1 MIKEYLK
8 DNILIFDG
16 AMGTY
21 YADISKDDISHCEL
35 CNLNND
41 KLIKKIHREYI
52 DSGANIIRTNTFAAN
67 TKALELPKE
76 KIKEIIIAGVN
87 IAKDVTKN
95 NNVYV
100 AADIGPIREE
110 NLENEYNI
118 ILDEYKY
125 IVDCFLEQGINIFV
139 FETFSNTNYL
149 KEITQYI
156 KNKDKEAF
164 VLVQFAIKPDGYSR
178 DGISIG
184 KIFETVYDIKTIDAY
199 GLNCGSGPNS
209 MLNNL
214 KKIDIKG
221 KIVSALPNSGYPML
235 VNERT
240 VYANSPEY
248 FKETMKDIK
257 SLGVK
262 MIGGCCG
269 TRPSFIKSISEIDDV
284 QVINAV
290 EENSELIPSEE
301 NKSKV
306 KNTFKE
312 KLQNNK
318 FVTVIELSA
327 PMDTNIEE
335 IMKGAKLC
343 KENNIDLV
351 TVPDSPMSRVRA
363 DSVLMASKVKREI
376 GIEAMPHLCCRDKNT
391 NAIRSSLLGAH
402 IENIRNILAITGDP
416 ISDAD
421 KVETKKVF
429 NLNSFKLMKLI
440 SDTNEEIFKGEE
452 MLIGGALN
460 LNVLNKESEYN
471 RMLKKMENGASFFLT
486 QPIYDDET
494 IEFLKEIKKRVDVKI
509 IAGILP
515 IVTYKNALFLNNE
528 LPGVNIPKKIID
540 RFSSEMTKE
549 ESQEVG
555 IQISV
560 EIASKLKDACDGLYF
575 ITPFK
580 RVSML
585 IEIIKRLGL

>member
-35 CNLNND
+35 CNLTND
-41 KLIKKIHREYI
+41 KLIKKIHKEYI
-52 DSGANIIRTNTFAAN
+52 DAGANIIRTNTFAAN

-87 IAKDVTKN
+87 IAKDVTKD

-110 NLENEYNI
+110 NLENEYNM

-149 KEITQYI
+149 KEITKYI

-214 KKIDIKG
+214 KKIDIEG
-221 KIVSALPNSGYPML
+221 KIISALPNSGYPML

-284 QVINAV
+284 QVIKAV
-290 EENSELIPSEE
+290 EVNSELVPSEE

>member
-1 MIKEYLK
+1 MIREYLK

-35 CNLNND
+35 CNLTND
-41 KLIKKIHREYI
+41 KLIKRIHRDYI
-52 DSGANIIRTNTFAAN
+52 DAGASIIRTNTFAAN

-76 KIKEIIIAGVN
+76 KIKEIITAGVN
-87 IAKDVTKN
+87 IAKDVTKD

-110 NLENEYNI
+110 NLENEDKM
-118 ILDEYKY
+118 ILEEYKY

-149 KEITQYI
+149 KEVSQYI

-164 VLVQFAIKPDGYSR
+164 ILVQFAIKPDGYSR

-184 KIFETVYDIKTIDAY
+184 KIFETIYEMENIDAY

-214 KKIDIKG
+214 KKIEIKG
-221 KIVSALPNSGYPML
+221 KIISALPNSGYPMV

-240 VYANSPEY
+240 VYTNNPEY
-248 FKETMKDIK
+248 FKEIMKDIK
-257 SLGVK
+257 ALGVK
-262 MIGGCCG
+262 IIGGCCG
-269 TRPSFIKSISEIDDV
+269 TKPSYIKSISEINDVKVIKSKVKSTDDL
-284 QVINAV
+284 A
-290 EENSELIPSEE
+290 EEE

-327 PMDTNIEE
+327 PMDTNIDE

-391 NAIRSSLLGAH
+391 NAIRSSLLGAN

-440 SDTNEEIFKGEE
+440 SDTNDEIFKGEE
-452 MLIGGALN
+452 MYIGGALN
-460 LNVLNKESEYN
+460 LNVLNKESEYK

-486 QPIYDDET
+486 QPIYDDKT
-494 IEFLKEIKKRVDVKI
+494 IDFLKEIKKRSDAKI

-515 IVTYKNALFLNNE
+515 IVTLRNALFLNNE
-528 LPGVNIPKKIID
+528 LPGVNIPKDIID
-540 RFSSEMTKE
+540 RFSSDMTKE
-549 ESQEVG
+549 EAQEVG
-555 IQISV
+555 VQTSV
-560 EIASKLKDACDGLYF
+560 EIASKLKDACDGFYF

>member
-1 MIKEYLK
+1 MIREYLK

-35 CNLNND
+35 CNLTND
-41 KLIKKIHREYI
+41 KLIKRIHRDYI
-52 DSGANIIRTNTFAAN
+52 DAGASIIRTNTFAAN

-76 KIKEIIIAGVN
+76 KIKEIITAGVN
-87 IAKDVTKN
+87 IAKDVTKD

-110 NLENEYNI
+110 NLENEDKM
-118 ILDEYKY
+118 ILEEYKY

-149 KEITQYI
+149 KEVSQYI

-164 VLVQFAIKPDGYSR
+164 ILVQFAIKPDGYSR

-184 KIFETVYDIKTIDAY
+184 KIFETIYKIENIDAY

-214 KKIDIKG
+214 KKIEIKG
-221 KIVSALPNSGYPML
+221 KIISALPNSGYPMV

-240 VYANSPEY
+240 VYTNNPEY
-248 FKETMKDIK
+248 FKEIMKDIK
-257 SLGVK
+257 ALGVK
-262 MIGGCCG
+262 IIGGCCG
-269 TRPSFIKSISEIDDV
+269 TKPSYIKSISEINDVKVIKSKVKSTDDL
-284 QVINAV
+284 A
-290 EENSELIPSEE
+290 EEE

-327 PMDTNIEE
+327 PMDTNIDE

-391 NAIRSSLLGAH
+391 NAIRSSLLGAN

-440 SDTNEEIFKGEE
+440 SDTNDEIFKGEE
-452 MLIGGALN
+452 MYIGGALN
-460 LNVLNKESEYN
+460 LNVLNKESEYK

-486 QPIYDDET
+486 QPIYDDKT
-494 IEFLKEIKKRVDVKI
+494 IDFLKEIKKRSDAKI

-515 IVTYKNALFLNNE
+515 IVTLRNALFLNNE
-528 LPGVNIPKKIID
+528 LPGVNIPKDIID
-540 RFSSEMTKE
+540 RFSSDMTKE
-549 ESQEVG
+549 EAQEVG
-555 IQISV
+555 VQTSV
-560 EIASKLKDACDGLYF
+560 EIASKLKDACDGFYF

>member
-1 MIKEYLK
+1 MIREYLK

-35 CNLNND
+35 CNLTND
-41 KLIKKIHREYI
+41 KLIKRIHRDYI
-52 DSGANIIRTNTFAAN
+52 DAGASIIRTNTFAAN

-76 KIKEIIIAGVN
+76 KIKEIITAGVN
-87 IAKDVTKN
+87 IAKDVTKD

-110 NLENEYNI
+110 NLENEDKM
-118 ILDEYKY
+118 ILEEYKY

-149 KEITQYI
+149 KEVSQYI

-164 VLVQFAIKPDGYSR
+164 ILVQFAIKPDGYSR

-184 KIFETVYDIKTIDAY
+184 KIFETIYEIENIDAY

-214 KKIDIKG
+214 KKIEIKG
-221 KIVSALPNSGYPML
+221 KIISALPNSGYPMV

-240 VYANSPEY
+240 VYTNNPEY
-248 FKETMKDIK
+248 FKEIMKDIK
-257 SLGVK
+257 ALGVK
-262 MIGGCCG
+262 IIGGCCG
-269 TRPSFIKSISEIDDV
+269 TKPSYIKSISEINYVKVIKSKVKSTDDL
-284 QVINAV
+284 A
-290 EENSELIPSEE
+290 EEE

-327 PMDTNIEE
+327 PMDTNIDE

-391 NAIRSSLLGAH
+391 NAIRSSLLGAN

-440 SDTNEEIFKGEE
+440 SDTNDEIFKGEE
-452 MLIGGALN
+452 MYIGGALN
-460 LNVLNKESEYN
+460 LNVLNKESEYK

-486 QPIYDDET
+486 QPIYDDKT
-494 IEFLKEIKKRVDVKI
+494 IDFLKEIKKRSDAKI

-515 IVTYKNALFLNNE
+515 IVTLRNALFLNNE
-528 LPGVNIPKKIID
+528 LPGVNIPKDIID
-540 RFSSEMTKE
+540 RFSSDMTKE
-549 ESQEVG
+549 EAQEVG
-555 IQISV
+555 VQTSV
-560 EIASKLKDACDGLYF
+560 EIASKLKDACDGFYF